1 MAANQSLQPSPFLPI
16 LLAIAIFMQQLDATI
31 LNTALPAMAIDLG
44 QSPLNMQSA
53 IIAYAI
59 TLAIMMPLSGFLAD
73 RLGSRK
79 LFMGSMIIF
88 VIGSVLCAASTNL
101 SLLVVARVIQ
111 GLGGAM
117 LTPVARLTMMQ
128 AYDRSKLITVM
139 NYALMP
145 ALIGPVLGPVIGGY
159 LIVYTSWHWIFL
171 LNVPIGLLGLIT
183 TWRIM
188 PDFSKTIEHFDGLGF
203 FLFAASAFCM
213 TLTFETISHFNNF
226 LFGILMA
233 AAGIGAMIAYLAHA
247 RQNSLALYPPHLILV
262 RTFRVGLAGNLV
274 SRLGMSSLPLL
285 LPLLFQVAFHYD
297 AVTSGWLLTP
307 LALASIAAKPFS
319 KPLMNRFG
327 YRNILTYNTRI
338 IGVLI
343 MLLTLFNAQSPQWLI
358 LLFLSV
364 LGACNSVQFT
374 SMNTIIMADLRP
386 NQVSSGN
393 SLIAVNQQLA
403 LSFGIAI
410 GALLLQTFNR
420 MDYFA
425 HNITNAFRI
434 TFIILGV
441 FTFISSWIF
450 ARLHRNDGDNLLI
463 RRKVMASH

>member
-1 MAANQSLQPSPFLPI
+1 MAADNKIQPSPFLPI

-31 LNTALPAMAIDLG
+31 LNTALPAMASDLG

-73 RLGSRK
+73 KLGSRK
-79 LFMGSMIIF
+79 LFMGSMVVFI
-88 VIGSVLCAASTNL
+88 IGSVLCAASTNL
-101 SLLVVARVIQ
+101 GLLVIARVIQ

-128 AYDRSKLITVM
+128 AYDRSKLVTVM

-145 ALIGPVLGPVIGGY
+145 ALIGPVLGPIIGGY

-171 LNVPIGLLGLIT
+171 LNVPIGLIGLVT

-188 PDFSKTIEHFDGLGF
+188 PDFSHPTDHFDGVGF

-213 TLTFETISHFNNF
+213 TLTFETISQFNNI
-226 LFGILMA
+226 LFGVMIA
-233 AAGIGAMIAYLAHA
+233 ATGIGALIAYLLHA
-247 RQNSLALYPPHLILV
+247 RQNPQALYPPNLILV
-262 RTFRVGLAGNLV
+262 RTFRVGLAGNMV

-297 AVTSGWLLTP
+297 AVTSGWLLMP
-307 LALASIAAKPFS
+307 LALASIAAKPFT

-327 YRNILTYNTRI
+327 YRNLLTFNTRL

-343 MLLTLFNAQSPQWLI
+343 MSLALFNAQSPLWLI
-358 LLFLSV
+358 VVFLTI
-364 LGACNSVQFT
+364 LGGCNSVQFT
-374 SMNTIIMADLRP
+374 SMNTITMADLRA
-386 NQVSSGN
+386 NQMSSGN

-410 GALLLQTFNR
+410 GALLVQIFSR
-420 MDYFA
+420 MNYFA
-425 HNITNAFRI
+425 HNIATSFRL
-434 TFIILGV
+434 TFVILGL
-441 FTFISSWIF
+441 FTFFSSWIF
-450 ARLHRNDGDNLLI
+450 ARLHSTDGNNLLSRSNKAI
-463 RRKVMASH
+463 K

>member
-1 MAANQSLQPSPFLPI
+1 MAADNKIQPSPFLPI

-31 LNTALPAMAIDLG
+31 LNTALPAMASDLG

-73 RLGSRK
+73 KLGSRK
-79 LFMGSMIIF
+79 LFMGSMVVFI
-88 VIGSVLCAASTNL
+88 IGSVLCAASTNL
-101 SLLVVARVIQ
+101 ALLVIARVIQ

-128 AYDRSKLITVM
+128 AYDRSKLVTVM

-145 ALIGPVLGPVIGGY
+145 ALIGPVLGPIIGGY

-171 LNVPIGLLGLIT
+171 LNVPIGLIGLVT

-188 PDFSKTIEHFDGLGF
+188 PDFSHPTDHFDGVGF

-213 TLTFETISHFNNF
+213 TLTFETISQFNNI
-226 LFGILMA
+226 LFGVMIA
-233 AAGIGAMIAYLAHA
+233 ATGIGALIAYLLHA
-247 RQNSLALYPPHLILV
+247 RQNPHALYPPHLILV
-262 RTFRVGLAGNLV
+262 RTFRVGLAGNMV

-297 AVTSGWLLTP
+297 AVTSGWLLMP
-307 LALASIAAKPFS
+307 LALASIAAKPFT

-327 YRNILTYNTRI
+327 YRNLLTFNTRL

-343 MLLTLFNAQSPQWLI
+343 MSLALFNAQSPLWLI
-358 LLFLSV
+358 VVFLTI
-364 LGACNSVQFT
+364 LGGCNSLQFT
-374 SMNTIIMADLRP
+374 SMNTITMADLRA
-386 NQVSSGN
+386 NQMSSGN

-410 GALLLQTFNR
+410 GALLVQIFSR
-420 MDYFA
+420 MNYFA
-425 HNITNAFRI
+425 HNITTSFRL
-434 TFIILGV
+434 TFVILGL
-441 FTFISSWIF
+441 FTFFSSWIF
-450 ARLHRNDGDNLLI
+450 ARLHPTDGNNLLS
-463 RRKVMASH
+463 RSKYSDK

>member
-1 MAANQSLQPSPFLPI
+1 MAADNKIQPSPFLPI

-31 LNTALPAMAIDLG
+31 LNTALPAMASDLG

-73 RLGSRK
+73 KLGSRK
-79 LFMGSMIIF
+79 LFMGSMVIF
-88 VIGSVLCAASTNL
+88 IIGSVLCAASTNL
-101 SLLVVARVIQ
+101 GLLVIARVIQ

-128 AYDRSKLITVM
+128 AYDRSKLVTVM

-145 ALIGPVLGPVIGGY
+145 ALIGPVLGPIIGGY

-171 LNVPIGLLGLIT
+171 LNVPIGLIGLVT
-183 TWRIM
+183 TLRIM
-188 PDFSKTIEHFDGLGF
+188 PDFSHPTEHFDGVGF

-213 TLTFETISHFNNF
+213 TLTFETISQFNNI
-226 LFGILMA
+226 LFGVMIA
-233 AAGIGAMIAYLAHA
+233 AAGIGALIAYLLHA
-247 RQNSLALYPPHLILV
+247 RQNPQALYPPHLILV
-262 RTFRVGLAGNLV
+262 RTFRVGLAGNMV

-297 AVTSGWLLTP
+297 AVTSGWLLMP
-307 LALASIAAKPFS
+307 LALASIAAKPFT

-327 YRNILTYNTRI
+327 YRNLLTFNTRL

-343 MLLTLFNAQSPQWLI
+343 MSLALFNAQSPLWLI
-358 LLFLSV
+358 VIFLTI
-364 LGACNSVQFT
+364 LGGCNSVQFT
-374 SMNTIIMADLRP
+374 SMNTITMADLRA
-386 NQVSSGN
+386 NQMSSGN

-410 GALLLQTFNR
+410 GALLVQIFSR
-420 MDYFA
+420 MNYFA
-425 HNITNAFRI
+425 HNIATSFRL
-434 TFIILGV
+434 TFVILGL
-441 FTFISSWIF
+441 FTFFSSWIF
-450 ARLHRNDGDNLLI
+450 ARLHSTDGNNLLSRSNNAI
-463 RRKVMASH
+463 K

>member
-1 MAANQSLQPSPFLPI
+1 MAADNKIQPSPFLPI

-31 LNTALPAMAIDLG
+31 LNTALPAMASDLG

-73 RLGSRK
+73 KLGSRK
-79 LFMGSMIIF
+79 LFMGSMVVFI
-88 VIGSVLCAASTNL
+88 IGSVLCAASTNL
-101 SLLVVARVIQ
+101 GLLVIARVIQ

-128 AYDRSKLITVM
+128 AYDRSKLVTVM

-145 ALIGPVLGPVIGGY
+145 ALIGPVLGPIIGGY

-171 LNVPIGLLGLIT
+171 LNVPIGLIGLVT
-183 TWRIM
+183 TLRIM
-188 PDFSKTIEHFDGLGF
+188 PDFSHPTEHFDGVGF

-213 TLTFETISHFNNF
+213 TLTFETISQFNNI
-226 LFGILMA
+226 LFGVMIA
-233 AAGIGAMIAYLAHA
+233 AAGIGALIAYLLHA
-247 RQNSLALYPPHLILV
+247 RQNPQALYPPHLILV
-262 RTFRVGLAGNLV
+262 RTFRVGLAGNMV

-297 AVTSGWLLTP
+297 AVTSGWLLMP
-307 LALASIAAKPFS
+307 LALASIAAKPFT

-327 YRNILTYNTRI
+327 YRNLLTFNTRL

-343 MLLTLFNAQSPQWLI
+343 MSLALFNAQSPLWLI
-358 LLFLSV
+358 VIFLTI
-364 LGACNSVQFT
+364 LGGCNSVQFT
-374 SMNTIIMADLRP
+374 SMNTITMADLRA
-386 NQVSSGN
+386 NQMSSGN

-410 GALLLQTFNR
+410 GALLVQIFSR
-420 MDYFA
+420 MNYFA
-425 HNITNAFRI
+425 HNIATSFRL
-434 TFIILGV
+434 TFVILGL
-441 FTFISSWIF
+441 FTFFSSWIF
-450 ARLHRNDGDNLLI
+450 ARLHSTDGNNLLTRSNKAI
-463 RRKVMASH
+463 K

>member
-1 MAANQSLQPSPFLPI
+1 MAADNKIQPSPFLPI

-31 LNTALPAMAIDLG
+31 LNTALPAMASDLG

-73 RLGSRK
+73 KLGSRK
-79 LFMGSMIIF
+79 LFMGSMVVFI
-88 VIGSVLCAASTNL
+88 IGSVLCAASTNL
-101 SLLVVARVIQ
+101 GLLVIARVIQ
-111 GLGGAM
+111 GFGGAM

-128 AYDRSKLITVM
+128 AYDRSKLVTVM

-145 ALIGPVLGPVIGGY
+145 ALIGPVLGPIIGGY

-171 LNVPIGLLGLIT
+171 LNVPIGLIGLVT
-183 TWRIM
+183 TLRIM
-188 PDFSKTIEHFDGLGF
+188 PDFSHPTEHFDGVGF

-213 TLTFETISHFNNF
+213 TLTFETISQFNNI
-226 LFGILMA
+226 LFGVMIA
-233 AAGIGAMIAYLAHA
+233 AAGIGALIAYLLHA
-247 RQNSLALYPPHLILV
+247 RQNPQALYPPHLILV
-262 RTFRVGLAGNLV
+262 RTFRVGLAGNMV

-297 AVTSGWLLTP
+297 AVTSGWLLMP
-307 LALASIAAKPFS
+307 LALASIAAKPFT

-327 YRNILTYNTRI
+327 YRNLLTFNTRL

-343 MLLTLFNAQSPQWLI
+343 MSLALFNAQSPLWLI
-358 LLFLSV
+358 VIFLTI
-364 LGACNSVQFT
+364 LGGCNSVQFT
-374 SMNTIIMADLRP
+374 SMNTITMADLRA
-386 NQVSSGN
+386 NQMSSGN

-410 GALLLQTFNR
+410 GALLVQIFSR
-420 MDYFA
+420 MNYFA
-425 HNITNAFRI
+425 HNIATSFRL
-434 TFIILGV
+434 TFVILGL
-441 FTFISSWIF
+441 FTFFSSWIF
-450 ARLHRNDGDNLLI
+450 ARLHSTDGNNLLTRSNKAI
-463 RRKVMASH
+463 K

>member
-1 MAANQSLQPSPFLPI
+1 MAADNKIQPSPFLPI

-31 LNTALPAMAIDLG
+31 LNTALPAMASDLG

-73 RLGSRK
+73 KLGSRK
-79 LFMGSMIIF
+79 LFMGSMVVFI
-88 VIGSVLCAASTNL
+88 IGSVLCAASTNL
-101 SLLVVARVIQ
+101 GLLVIARVIQ

-128 AYDRSKLITVM
+128 AYDRSKLVTVM

-145 ALIGPVLGPVIGGY
+145 ALIGPVLGPIIGGY

-171 LNVPIGLLGLIT
+171 LNVPIGLIGLVT
-183 TWRIM
+183 TLRIM
-188 PDFSKTIEHFDGLGF
+188 PDFSHPTEHFDGVGF

-213 TLTFETISHFNNF
+213 TLTFETISQFNNI
-226 LFGILMA
+226 LFGVMIA
-233 AAGIGAMIAYLAHA
+233 AAGIGALIAYLLHA
-247 RQNSLALYPPHLILV
+247 RQNPQALYPPHLILV
-262 RTFRVGLAGNLV
+262 RTFRVGLAGNMV

-297 AVTSGWLLTP
+297 AVTSGWLLMP
-307 LALASIAAKPFS
+307 LALASIAAKPFT

-327 YRNILTYNTRI
+327 YRNLLTFNTRL

-343 MLLTLFNAQSPQWLI
+343 MSLALFNAQSPLWLI
-358 LLFLSV
+358 VIFLTI
-364 LGACNSVQFT
+364 LGGCNSVQFT
-374 SMNTIIMADLRP
+374 SMNTITMADLRA
-386 NQVSSGN
+386 NQMSSGN

-410 GALLLQTFNR
+410 GALLVQIFSRLN
-420 MDYFA
+420 YFA
-425 HNITNAFRI
+425 HNIATSFRL
-434 TFIILGV
+434 TFVILGL
-441 FTFISSWIF
+441 FTFFSSWIF
-450 ARLHRNDGDNLLI
+450 ARLHSTDGNNLLSRSNKAI
-463 RRKVMASH
+463 K

>member
-1 MAANQSLQPSPFLPI
+1 MAADNKIQPSPFLPI

-31 LNTALPAMAIDLG
+31 LNTALPAMASDLG

-73 RLGSRK
+73 KLGSRK
-79 LFMGSMIIF
+79 LFMGSMVVFI
-88 VIGSVLCAASTNL
+88 IGSVLCAASTNL
-101 SLLVVARVIQ
+101 GLLVIARVIQ

-128 AYDRSKLITVM
+128 AYDRSKLVTVM

-145 ALIGPVLGPVIGGY
+145 ALIGPVLGPIIGGY

-171 LNVPIGLLGLIT
+171 LNVPIGLIGLVT

-188 PDFSKTIEHFDGLGF
+188 PDFSHPTDHFDGVGF

-213 TLTFETISHFNNF
+213 TLTFETISQFNNI
-226 LFGILMA
+226 LFGVMIA
-233 AAGIGAMIAYLAHA
+233 ATGIGALIAYLLHA
-247 RQNSLALYPPHLILV
+247 RQNPQALYPPHLILV
-262 RTFRVGLAGNLV
+262 RTFRVGLAGNMV

-297 AVTSGWLLTP
+297 AVTSGWLLMP
-307 LALASIAAKPFS
+307 LALASIAAKPFT

-327 YRNILTYNTRI
+327 YRNLLTFNTRL

-343 MLLTLFNAQSPQWLI
+343 MSLALFNAQSPLWLI
-358 LLFLSV
+358 VVFLTI
-364 LGACNSVQFT
+364 LGGCNSLQFT
-374 SMNTIIMADLRP
+374 SMNTITMADLRA
-386 NQVSSGN
+386 NQMSSGN

-410 GALLLQTFNR
+410 GALLVQIFSR
-420 MDYFA
+420 MNYFA
-425 HNITNAFRI
+425 HNIITSFRL
-434 TFIILGV
+434 TFVILGL
-441 FTFISSWIF
+441 FTFFSSWIF
-450 ARLHRNDGDNLLI
+450 ARLHPTDGNNLLS
-463 RRKVMASH
+463 RSKYSDK

>member
-1 MAANQSLQPSPFLPI
+1 MAADNKIQPSPFLPI

-31 LNTALPAMAIDLG
+31 LNTALPAMASDLG

-73 RLGSRK
+73 KLGSRK
-79 LFMGSMIIF
+79 LFMGSMVVFI
-88 VIGSVLCAASTNL
+88 IGSVLCAASTNL
-101 SLLVVARVIQ
+101 GLLVIARVIQ

-128 AYDRSKLITVM
+128 AYDRSKLVTVM

-145 ALIGPVLGPVIGGY
+145 ALIGPVLGPIIGGY

-171 LNVPIGLLGLIT
+171 LNVPIGLIGLVT

-188 PDFSKTIEHFDGLGF
+188 PDFSHPTDHFDGVGF

-213 TLTFETISHFNNF
+213 TLTFETISQFNNI
-226 LFGILMA
+226 LFGVMIA
-233 AAGIGAMIAYLAHA
+233 ATGVGALIAYLLHA
-247 RQNSLALYPPHLILV
+247 RQNPQALYPPHLILV
-262 RTFRVGLAGNLV
+262 RTFRVGLAGNMV

-297 AVTSGWLLTP
+297 AVTSGWLLMP
-307 LALASIAAKPFS
+307 LALASIAAKPFT

-327 YRNILTYNTRI
+327 YRNLLTFNTRL

-343 MLLTLFNAQSPQWLI
+343 MSLALFNAQSPLWLI
-358 LLFLSV
+358 VIFLTI
-364 LGACNSVQFT
+364 LGGCNSVQFT
-374 SMNTIIMADLRP
+374 SMNTITMADLRA
-386 NQVSSGN
+386 NQMSSGN

-410 GALLLQTFNR
+410 GALLVQIFSR
-420 MDYFA
+420 MNYFA
-425 HNITNAFRI
+425 HNIATSFRL
-434 TFIILGV
+434 TFVILGL
-441 FTFISSWIF
+441 FTFFSSWIF
-450 ARLHRNDGDNLLI
+450 ARLHSTDGNNLLSRSNKAI
-463 RRKVMASH
+463 K